1 MDNGQRSHEKLRQRR
16 IVRAFERLNE
26 RGDYERH
33 VQVTDEH
40 TPRSFS
46 TSSSSWWNKFCH
58 RPLLMSLKL
67 ELLMLIFEAFAN
79 IGAEDNRMPNG
90 RSDGWEA
97 DDMVLCTTAGE
108 TPYA

>member
-1 MDNGQRSHEKLRQRR
+1 
-16 IVRAFERLNE
+16 
-26 RGDYERH
+26 
-33 VQVTDEH
+33 
-40 TPRSFS
+40 
-46 TSSSSWWNKFCH
+46 
-58 RPLLMSLKL
+58 MSLKL